1 MEMSKEE
8 KAILLL
14 EVYNQE
20 VNRLGAE
27 TLEKKAELIRSRA
40 DGELTQPAIDL
51 KLKEINEYNELEK
64 GRIERR
70 FLRAICSLEE

>member
-1 MEMSKEE
+1 MTKEQ

-20 VNRLGAE
+20 TNRLRAE
-27 TLEKKAELIRSRA
+27 VLSQQAELLVKQSPESA
-40 DGELTQPAIDL
+40 DEDL
-51 KLKEINEYNELEK
+51 KKINDYYELEK

-70 FLRAICSLEE
+70 FLRAICALEG

>member
-1 MEMSKEE
+1 MTKEE

-20 VNRLGAE
+20 TNRLRTE
-27 TLEKKAELIRSRA
+27 VLSLQAELLVKQSPESA
-40 DGELTQPAIDL
+40 DEDL
-51 KLKEINEYNELEK
+51 QKINNYYELEK

-70 FLRAICSLEE
+70 FLRAICALEG

>member
-1 MEMSKEE
+1 MTKEQ

-20 VNRLGAE
+20 TNRLRTE
-27 TLEKKAELIRSRA
+27 VLSQQAELLVKQSPESA
-40 DGELTQPAIDL
+40 DEDL
-51 KLKEINEYNELEK
+51 QKINEYYELEK

-70 FLRAICSLEE
+70 FLRAICALEG

>member
-1 MEMSKEE
+1 MTKEE

-20 VNRLGAE
+20 TNRLRTE
-27 TLEKKAELIRSRA
+27 VLSQQAELLVKQSPETA
-40 DGELTQPAIDL
+40 DEDL
-51 KLKEINEYNELEK
+51 QKINDYYELEK

-70 FLRAICSLEE
+70 FLRAICALEG

>member
-1 MEMSKEE
+1 MTKEQ

-20 VNRLGAE
+20 TNRLRTE
-27 TLEKKAELIRSRA
+27 VLSQQAELLVKQSPESA
-40 DGELTQPAIDL
+40 DEDL
-51 KLKEINEYNELEK
+51 QKINDYYELEK

-70 FLRAICSLEE
+70 FLRAICALEG

>member
-1 MEMSKEE
+1 MTKEE

-20 VNRLGAE
+20 TNRLRTE
-27 TLEKKAELIRSRA
+27 VLSLQAELLVKQSPETA
-40 DGELTQPAIDL
+40 DEDMQ
-51 KLKEINEYNELEK
+51 KINDYYELEK

-70 FLRAICSLEE
+70 FLRAICALEC

>member
-1 MEMSKEE
+1 MTKEE

-20 VNRLGAE
+20 TNRLRTE
-27 TLEKKAELIRSRA
+27 VLSLQAELLVKQSPETA
-40 DGELTQPAIDL
+40 DEDL
-51 KLKEINEYNELEK
+51 QKINDYYELEK

-70 FLRAICSLEE
+70 FLRAICALEG

>member
-1 MEMSKEE
+1 MTKEQ

-20 VNRLGAE
+20 TSRLRTE
-27 TLEKKAELIRSRA
+27 VLSQQAELLINKSSEDA
-40 DGELTQPAIDL
+40 DADL
-51 KLKEINEYNELEK
+51 KKINDYYELEK

-70 FLRAICSLEE
+70 FLRAICALEG

>member
-1 MEMSKEE
+1 MTKEQ

-20 VNRLGAE
+20 TNRLRTE
-27 TLEKKAELIRSRA
+27 VLSQQAELLVKQSPESA
-40 DGELTQPAIDL
+40 DEDL
-51 KLKEINEYNELEK
+51 RKINDYYELEK

-70 FLRAICSLEE
+70 FLRAICALEG

>member
-1 MEMSKEE
+1 MTKEQ

-20 VNRLGAE
+20 TNRLRTE
-27 TLEKKAELIRSRA
+27 VLSQQAELLVKQSPESA
-40 DGELTQPAIDL
+40 DEDL
-51 KLKEINEYNELEK
+51 KKINDYYELEK

-70 FLRAICSLEE
+70 FLRAICALEG